1 MSSDPVLLA
10 LIIGFAAAVMWA
22 AWQDAW
28 ARRIPNAACGTIA
41 ALAPGMWL
49 LSGLPGPWWA
59 VALLV
64 VGVFGVGS
72 GLFAVGALGGGDVKL
87 ATAIA
92 LWAGTAHGLEY
103 LLVTAVAGGV
113 LAIVYIVRANVPLA
127 VPGLQTDGFANG
139 VPYGVAIAAGGLWIV
154 HRLLTG

>member
-1 MSSDPVLLA
+1 MSNEPIFLA
-10 LIIGFAAAVMWA
+10 LTAGFAAALVWA
-22 AWQDAW
+22 VWQDLR

-41 ALAPGMWL
+41 ALAPGMWVL
-49 LSGLPGPWWA
+49 AGLPGPWWG

-64 VGVFGVGS
+64 LAVFGVGS

-113 LAIVYIVRANVPLA
+113 LAVAYVVRANVPLA
-127 VPGLQTDGFANG
+127 VPGLRTGGLADG
-139 VPYGVAIAAGGLWIV
+139 VPYGVAIAAGGLWIA